1 MVWTNSNDIKA
12 VQTGGGFIVLY
23 MLSLPIVYTT
33 IFLAGDTRQD
43 LDVTISYAGIIQSP
57 SLNEISMI
65 MSNSKAKEEIF
76 GLTLRCPESKTF

>member
-1 MVWTNSNDIKA
+1 M
-12 VQTGGGFIVLY
+12 QTGGGFIVLY

-43 LDVTISYAGIIQSP
+43 LDVTISYAEIIQSP

-65 MSNSKAKEEIF
+65 MSNSKAKEEIS
-76 GLTLRCPESKTF
+76 GLTLRCPASKTF